1 MVNEIENENLLGTL
15 FYSFHSNSIFFFY
28 IRPWKIVCSAKLEI
42 SYSTLHKVSCSLVIK
57 I

>member
-15 FYSFHSNSIFFFY
+15 FYSFHSNSIFFY